1 MYMAPESVLD
11 GKYGAAVD
19 IWAFACTVFEMLT
32 GKKIW
37 DCTGIT
43 DTLHLLCKIGMQS
56 PDLYDE
62 KLSKHR
68 VNFLNKCL
76 AADPCSRWTAD
87 MLLNHPFLSTDNHVH
102 QGEKEEGTQPVLV
115 SNVVNPILDDFYN
128 SSKLKPMKLLNCRTN
143 KRMEGY

>member
-11 GKYGAAVD
+11 GKCGAAVD
-19 IWAFACTVFEMLT
+19 IWAFGCTVFEMLT

-68 VNFLNKCL
+68 VDFLNKCL
-76 AADPCSRWTAD
+76 AVDPCSRWTAD

-102 QGEKEEGTQPVLV
+102 QGEKEEGTQP
-115 SNVVNPILDDFYN
+115 SFGF
-128 SSKLKPMKLLNCRTN
+128 KC
-143 KRMEGY
+143 G